1 MNRGYRLPVPR
12 AVPIDDPNRMSTAY
26 GGLGADLAR
35 LGLPSPV
42 DPAVVARRLAP
53 ALYWPEAA
61 AVAQREWRR
70 VARMPDF
77 DAWLIAWPPGGQV
90 ALHDH
95 GASAGAIMVI
105 EGALT
110 EAVPWRDEDG
120 QLCLARRAL
129 HGGTTLGFAPGHVHD
144 VTNESGLHA
153 LSLHVYSPALTF
165 MTQYDMTADG
175 LVAREVCWS
184 ASGETSRASA
194 SRPSADASYGLR
206 EPAGR

>member
-1 MNRGYRLPVPR
+1 MSR
-12 AVPIDDPNRMSTAY
+12 AVAIHDPNRMSAVF
-26 GGLGADLAR
+26 GGLEVGLAR
-35 LGLPSPV
+35 LGRPTPV
-42 DPAVVARRLAP
+42 DPATVARRLAP

-61 AVAQREWRR
+61 GVVQREWRR

-110 EAVPWRDEDG
+110 EAVPWRDEDEGG

-175 LVAREVCWS
+175 LVARDVCWS
-184 ASGETSRASA
+184 ASGETTRVAAS
-194 SRPSADASYGLR
+194 SPSGGAAYNLR
-206 EPAGR
+206 EPASR

>member
-1 MNRGYRLPVPR
+1 MPR
-12 AVPIDDPNRMSTAY
+12 AVPIHDPNRRPGPF
-26 GGLGADLAR
+26 GGLEAGLAR
-35 LGLPSPV
+35 LGLPTLV
-42 DPAVVARRLAP
+42 DPASVARRLAP

-70 VARMPDF
+70 VAHMPDF

-95 GASAGAIMVI
+95 GASAGAILVI

-110 EAVPWRDEDG
+110 EAVPWRDESG

-184 ASGETSRASA
+184 ASGETSRVAAST
-194 SRPSADASYGLR
+194 PSANAAYGLR
-206 EPAGR
+206 EPASR